1 MSISL
6 RSPSARLAA
15 LALGLVVTAGIGAQ
29 TFSVTFRDLAH
40 AGMGAAT
47 LALDPRE
54 DTLVVRTVDPRGTDG
69 VRVDLGRGV
78 TSWSARLRPTLSRD
92 VPFNLTLGAI
102 ADGQVISRAFVR
114 ETADALEVS
123 AQFTGGT
130 TSTYSAQVYNNGR
143 MVGAVGG
150 LTARARIGLPVDIC
164 EAVPEF
170 CEWGPVF
177 QNTVFSE
184 CMWRIGSA
192 SGVDAEFV
200 LPGGA
205 QLRGDELR
213 LVEEVD
219 PAGHYPYLSFSAI
232 TIQTSAPTLTLYSE
246 SAR

>member
-6 RSPSARLAA
+6 RSPFVRLSA
-15 LALGLVVTAGIGAQ
+15 LALGVAVTAGVAAQ

-40 AGMGAAT
+40 VRLGGAT
-47 LALDPRE
+47 LALDARE
-54 DTLVVRTVDPRGTDG
+54 DALVVRTADPRGTDG

-78 TSWSARLRPTLSRD
+78 TSWSARVRPTLSPD
-92 VPFNLTLGAI
+92 QPFSLTLGAI

-114 ETADALEVS
+114 QTADALEVS

-130 TSTYSAQVYNNGR
+130 TSTYSAQVYDNGR

-150 LTARARIGLPVDIC
+150 LSARARIGLPIDIC
-164 EAVPEF
+164 QAVPEF

-177 QNTVFSE
+177 QNTLFGE

-192 SGVDAEFV
+192 SGVDAEFA
-200 LPGGA
+200 LPGGSRI
-205 QLRGDELR
+205 RGDELR

-232 TIQTSAPTLTLYSE
+232 TIQTSAPVLTVYSE
-246 SAR
+246 TVR